1 EFIETTIAETW
12 KEVLNVEKVS
22 RSDNFFE
29 IGGNSLLL
37 ISVYGLL
44 RKKLT
49 NINFTINDL
58 LSYPTMNSLAEH
70 LSNSM
75 GLQENIFKEEVVGK
89 RDFRSTAKRLRE
101 RLNKMK

>member
-1 EFIETTIAETW
+1 
-12 KEVLNVEKVS
+12 LNVEKVS

-49 NINFTINDL
+49 NVSLTINDL
-58 LSYPTMNSLAEH
+58 LSYPTIYSLAEY
-70 LSNSM
+70 LSSS
-75 GLQENIFKEEVVGK
+75 KELSVSNDGK
-89 RDFRSTAKRLRE
+89 GVESLGDTSR
-101 RLNKMK
+101 